1 MQGIGSLLFL
11 GGIISTV
18 LHFINMEL
26 MLLMW
31 IDNWGA
37 TNGWIIRIAM
47 IVVGAALWGGA
58 KFVGGNNG
66 GGKSA

>member
-18 LHFINMEL
+18 LYFINMEL

-31 IDNWGA
+31 IDNWGE
-37 TNGWIIRIAM
+37 TTGWIIRIAM
-47 IVVGAALWGGA
+47 IIVGAALWGGA
-58 KFVGGNNG
+58 KFIGQGDG
-66 GGKSA
+66 GGSVG